1 MAELSVPAVL
11 GLVGMIILVGLAG
24 EWVFKKTGVPNA
36 IILIGLGML
45 LGPVLGIISSESMI
59 AATPFFGTL
68 ALLIIL
74 FDGGLNL
81 KILKVIREA
90 PFALLYTTVI
100 FCASTVAVAVVY
112 QNIFGGGWTVALL
125 LGVILGGTTGAV
137 VIPVVTQMK
146 SIADETRILLSL
158 ESAFTDV
165 FVVVA
170 ALIFTNLLVNPTTL
184 GAAVFPLILHAF
196 LDALLLA
203 IVTGM
208 LWARFMGML
217 QGQPLSYMLTLA
229 AILLLY
235 SAAEVVGAN
244 GAITILFFGLVLGN
258 MEEVVARSHQH
269 VRRII
274 GWNLEVANFAIDVFL
289 RRLNEE
295 LSFLVRTFFY
305 VLLGLIFNLTSL
317 TQQVAAGSLL
327 IFLAVLGCRWGLTA
341 GLSLLKRT
349 WSPRDRRT
357 IVAMLPR
364 GLSAAVMAFVPASQG
379 VPDTESFPLYALLMI
394 GFSIL
399 YMTGSLYLQQ
409 RRESARAEV
418 PEPSAVEETLRE
430 DTPPPVPRWVVF
442 TELDGTLLE
451 PPTFRYD
458 EARQALD
465 RLQKEGVPLVICT
478 GKTRAETEHF
488 RREMSNRD
496 PFIVENG
503 GAVYIPEGYF
513 KTPPAGSITRH
524 AYHVLEYGVPYA
536 RLREALRTI
545 ESAVELKLT
554 GFGDMTI
561 DEIVRRTGL
570 EQPDAERARQREYDE
585 PFVSNGG
592 AAVTPETLAQIREA
606 AAQLGLTVFA
616 GERFLHLTGGT
627 DKGRACRVLIDLF
640 RKHYGSGLQ
649 TAAFGSTSN
658 EIAMLE
664 VVDRPFLVARSEG
677 TPNKSLSRLDRLTR
691 LSGVGPIG
699 WAEGTNRI
707 LDEASRMPG
716 TP

>member
-1 MAELSVPAVL
+1 LSVAAVL

-24 EWVFKKTGVPNA
+24 EWIFKKTGVPNA
-36 IILIGLGML
+36 IILIGLGVL
-45 LGPVLGIISSESMI
+45 LGPVSGVVSSESMT
-59 AATPFFGTL
+59 AAAPFFGTL

-81 KILKVIREA
+81 KIVTVIREA
-90 PFALLYTTVI
+90 PFALLYTTLV
-100 FCASTVAVAVVY
+100 FCASTAAVAAVY
-112 QNIFGGGWTVALL
+112 HAVFGGGWTVALL

-170 ALIFTNLLVNPTTL
+170 ALIFTNLLVSPTPLET
-184 GAAVFPLILHAF
+184 AIVPLILHAF
-196 LDALLLA
+196 VDALLLA
-203 IVTGM
+203 LVAGM

-229 AILLLY
+229 AVLLLY
-235 SAAEVVGAN
+235 SAAEALGAN

-317 TQQVAAGSLL
+317 TPLVAVGSLL
-327 IFLAVLGCRWGLTA
+327 LFVAVLSCRWVLT
-341 GLSLLKRT
+341 GGMSLLKRS

-364 GLSAAVMAFVPASQG
+364 GLSAAVMAFVPAAKG

-399 YMTGSLYLQQ
+399 YMTVSLYLQQ
-409 RRESARAEV
+409 RRDTARAEA
-418 PEPSAVEETLRE
+418 PAS
-430 DTPPPVPRWVVF
+430 PPPQDAAPTPTPARAPRWVVF
-442 TELDGTLLE
+442 TELDGALLDATTL
-451 PPTFRYD
+451 RYD
-458 EARQALD
+458 ESRQALD
-465 RLQKEGVPLVICT
+465 RLHKEAVPLVICS
-478 GKTRAETEHF
+478 GKTRVEVEYF
-488 RREMSNRD
+488 RREIGNAD

-503 GAVYIPEGYF
+503 GAVYIPTGYF
-513 KTPPAGSITRH
+513 SAPAVGSVVRNG
-524 AYHVLEYGVPYA
+524 YDVLEFGVPYA
-536 RLREALRTI
+536 RLRDALRAI
-545 ESAVELKLT
+545 EADIDLKLT

-561 DEIVRRTGL
+561 DEITRLTGL
-570 EQPDAERARQREYDE
+570 AQPEAERARQRAYDE
-585 PFVSNGG
+585 PFVLAQG
-592 AAVTPETLAQIREA
+592 ADVTPDVLARIREA
-606 AAQLGLTVFA
+606 ASQMGLTIVV
-616 GERFLHLTGGT
+616 GERFLHLAGGT
-627 DKGRACRVLIDLF
+627 DKGRACRVLIEEF
-640 RKHYGSGLQ
+640 RREHGSAVQ
-649 TAAFGSTSN
+649 TVAFGSVPN
-658 EIAMLE
+658 DVPMLAA
-664 VVDRPFLVARSEG
+664 VDRPFLVARPEG
-677 TPNKSLSRLDRLTR
+677 PTSKPLSRLDHLERLA
-691 LSGVGPIG
+691 GVGPAG
-699 WAEGTNRI
+699 FAEGI
-707 LDEASRMPG
+707 ALLLEEARDATSA
-716 TP
+716 